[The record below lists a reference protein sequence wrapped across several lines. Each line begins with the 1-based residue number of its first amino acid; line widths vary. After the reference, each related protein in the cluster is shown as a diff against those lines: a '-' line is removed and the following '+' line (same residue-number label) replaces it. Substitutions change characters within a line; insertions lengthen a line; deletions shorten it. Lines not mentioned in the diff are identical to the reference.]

1 MTKLRNTLLA
11 ALGLVVL
18 NTVIVLYS
26 TRATHATGSPVT
38 VQVTGTASTAD
49 INNSDLQPVQFYLF
63 PHSTTSNQNAQYFPV
78 PAGKRLVID
87 YYSAQAQDL
96 SGGAVLLTLGA
107 TAGPVTTT
115 NTGFVSHIIFVN
127 KDDTNAVSGPVKI
140 YADPGTTVQAFVA
153 NASPATSCGSV
164 IYISGHYVNVP

>member
-11 ALGLVVL
+11 AFGLVVL
-18 NTVIVLYS
+18 NTVVVLYS
-26 TRATHATGSPVT
+26 TRTTHAAGGPVA

-49 INNSDLQPVQFYLF
+49 VNNSDLQPVQFYLA
-63 PHSTTSNQNAQYFPV
+63 PHSVTSNQNSQSFPV

-96 SGGAVLLTLGA
+96 SGGAVLLTLTA
-107 TAGPVTTT
+107 TAGPVTTS
-115 NTGFVSHIIFVN
+115 NTGYVNHIIFVD
-127 KDDTNAVSGPVKI
+127 KDDNNAVSGPVKI
-140 YADPGTTVQAFVA
+140 YADPGTSVQASVA
-153 NASPATSCGSV
+153 NASPATSCGSL